1 MKDRNLP
8 LIQSLDIL
16 AQSQCEKLEQSTKIA
31 KAQIE
36 MTVKQVQTILDTKQV
51 ISAGP
56 FLYSIIQEG
65 TPNSGYWCRPASLT
79 SLAQFLLTAHVRCSQ
94 SRKVTTL
101 PLVLISPLDIAT
113 GLSVVVG
120 AAPVEDKNRQNF
132 LGKAFEQAAINTKS
146 RYLLDYWDP
155 NIIKIKTEDRTKF
168 LDGLIAIMS
177 R

>member
-16 AQSQCEKLEQSTKIA
+16 ARSQCEKLEQSTKIA

-65 TPNSGYWCRPASLT
+65 TPNSGYYCRPASLT
-79 SLAQFLLTAHVRCSQ
+79 SLAQFLLTC
-94 SRKVTTL
+94 T
-101 PLVLISPLDIAT
+101 
-113 GLSVVVG
+113 
-120 AAPVEDKNRQNF
+120 
-132 LGKAFEQAAINTKS
+132 
-146 RYLLDYWDP
+146 
-155 NIIKIKTEDRTKF
+155 
-168 LDGLIAIMS
+168 
-177 R
+177 